1 MHAMDYGLYEQFLAE
16 LAALDEE
23 TIIVEGKELKPSQC
37 YHLGV
42 EPAHILFNTN
52 CPQSLK
58 QRLNALLVKY
68 RFSRESPEDTGQD
81 A

>member
-1 MHAMDYGLYEQFLAE
+1 MHAMDDGLYEQFLAE

-23 TIIVEGKELKPSQC
+23 TVNVAGKELKPSQC

-52 CPQSLK
+52 CPESLK
-58 QRLNALLVKY
+58 RRLKALLVKY
-68 RFSRESPEDTGQD
+68 RFSRGDNYQD
-81 A
+81 D

>member
-1 MHAMDYGLYEQFLAE
+1 MHAIDHGLYEQFLAE

-23 TIIVEGKELKPSQC
+23 TIFIDGKELKPSQC

-42 EPAHILFNTN
+42 EPTHILFNTN
-52 CPQSLK
+52 CPESLK
-58 QRLNALLVKY
+58 ARLNGLLVKY
-68 RFSRESPEDTGQD
+68 RFTQDPFGKGQE